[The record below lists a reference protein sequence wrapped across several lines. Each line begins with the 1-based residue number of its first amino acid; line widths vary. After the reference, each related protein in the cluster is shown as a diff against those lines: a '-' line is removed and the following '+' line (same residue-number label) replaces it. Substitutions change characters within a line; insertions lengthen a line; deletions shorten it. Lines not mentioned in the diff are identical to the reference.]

1 MFADLID
8 GPLAHLP
15 SGGFGANGAWLAC
28 AGIAHN
34 LLRAAGCLTSFHHAK
49 ARAAT
54 LREHLITIPARVV
67 DHARRTRLRMPTH
80 WPWREAFTALWRN
93 THAPPIMA

>member
-1 MFADLID
+1 MT
-8 GPLAHLP
+8 PH
-15 SGGFGANGAWLAC
+15 
-28 AGIAHN
+28 
-34 LLRAAGCLTSFHHAK
+34 AAAK

-93 THAPPIMA
+93 THAPPITA